1 MLAVDSRCCMAPVL
15 DGEAVR
21 TVSISSVV
29 VNLTYGRGA
38 HRVIL
43 VVSTLLTLLGSSP
56 VTAHRLMSL
65 VPHIAFTPPAQL
77 PPILPH
83 GLNTERR

>member
-1 MLAVDSRCCMAPVL
+1 MASML

-21 TVSISSVV
+21 T
-29 VNLTYGRGA
+29 
-38 HRVIL
+38 
-43 VVSTLLTLLGSSP
+43 TLLGSSP

-65 VPHIAFTPPAQL
+65 VPHIGFTPPAQL

-83 GLNTERR
+83 GLSPERQ